1 MSDVPLLLVDGHGL
15 LWRSEFG
22 FPTRVLSRDR
32 SRDITG
38 AFGFMALL
46 RVAIRDELPAPP
58 EVIVVFDGEHGV
70 AGRRALD
77 PAYKAHRPADEA
89 ALAPIRALP
98 DVKRGLEVVGV
109 PWVELDDAEADDVIA
124 TLAAAA
130 GPDRQVWIMASD
142 RDFYQLITDHVCVLN
157 TAMHPGRRVIGPE
170 EVQARYGVAP
180 RRWCD
185 RVALVG
191 DPSDGIAG
199 VRGIGPKTALRL
211 LEGGLGI
218 EDLPGSGRLTGRAG
232 RLVSEHF
239 EQVLTWR
246 DMVRLRTDLFVPLSL
261 HGRPVPAL
269 SPPAAVMTELN
280 LW

>member
-15 LWRSEFG
+15 LWRAEFG

-38 AFGFMALL
+38 GFGFMALL
-46 RVAIRDELPAPP
+46 RVAIRSELPAPP

-89 ALAPIRALP
+89 ALAPIRTLP
-98 DVKRGLEVVGV
+98 DVKRALEVVGV
-109 PWVELDDAEADDVIA
+109 PWVEFDDAEADDVIA

-130 GPDRQVWIMASD
+130 GPDRDVWVMASD
-142 RDFYQLITDHVCVLN
+142 RDFYQLVTDRIRVLN
-157 TAMHPGRRVIGPE
+157 TAMHPGCRVIGPKE
-170 EVQARYGVAP
+170 IEARYGVAP

-199 VRGIGPKTALRL
+199 VRGIGTKTAARL

-218 EDLPGSGRLTGRAG
+218 EDLPDSDRLTGRAG
-232 RLVSEHF
+232 RLVREHF
-239 EQVLTWR
+239 AQVLTWR
-246 DMVRLRTDLFVPLSL
+246 DMVRLRTDLVVSL
-261 HGRPVPAL
+261 LPCGHPASDL
-269 SPPAAVMTELN
+269 PKPAEVMTALD